1 MGRGGSA
8 MQLRTGIALAL
19 CLWTPLAAPPLLAGE
34 TRKAEDARNLGTGI
48 ASYYGDEFSGR
59 RTANGETYRS
69 NGFTAAHR
77 TAPFGSR
84 ITVRNLA
91 NGREVVVRI
100 NDRGPWSRG
109 RIIDLSYAAAK
120 AIGLDRSGTARV
132 SLTMIED

>member
-1 MGRGGSA
+1 

-34 TRKAEDARNLGTGI
+34 SRKVEDSRNFGTGI
-48 ASYYGDEFSGR
+48 ASYYGNAFSGR
-59 RTANGETYRS
+59 RTASGETYRS

-84 ITVRNLA
+84 IKVRNLG
-91 NGREVVVRI
+91 NSREVVVRV
-100 NDRGPWSRG
+100 NDRGPWSHG
-109 RIIDLSYAAAK
+109 RIIDVSFAAAK

-132 SLTMIED
+132 SLTLIED